1 MLSQSRWAVGPFFS
15 AFCSH
20 YPTDIHVLSSY
31 CFTLLLYPY
40 IRPLSFYFFVFLLN
54 TVRKKTKKIKRER
67 GSERK
72 TTSTLV
78 KDQENMKVG
87 GGLTTVEVQTEG
99 REAVRG

>member
-1 MLSQSRWAVGPFFS
+1 MDLENM
-15 AFCSH
+15 
-20 YPTDIHVLSSY
+20 D
-31 CFTLLLYPY
+31 LLDLENMD
-40 IRPLSFYFFVFLLN
+40 LVDLEN
-54 TVRKKTKKIKRER
+54 MKTKKIKRER